1 MRIRPVGA
9 HALLLD
15 CTTTTDD
22 GVPDDVPEVDL
33 VEAWRAELWRR
44 REQGDLV
51 AVEIVPAAGT
61 VLLDGL
67 PDPSATAEQL
77 ARWAGDV
84 AAATNRPDR
93 LAAPTAAPPAD
104 GDATAPPADGDATAR
119 PADGDATAPPADGD
133 ATARPADGD
142 ATARP
147 ADGDAT
153 ARATDRDATA
163 LPADRDAVARVSGL
177 DATAGTPD
185 RAATEVVV
193 PVCFDGPDL
202 PTVAEYWNVDVP
214 TVLRR
219 LTSTRFRVAFCG
231 FAPGFPYLTG
241 LPAEL
246 ALPRLA
252 TPRPRVPAGSVALAG
267 PYAGI
272 YPGASPGGWQLVGR
286 TELVLFDVHADPPA
300 RLGPGTSVRMVAT

>member
-15 CTTTTDD
+15 CTAPADTAEAVADI
-22 GVPDDVPEVDL
+22 PEAAF

-44 REQGDLV
+44 RERGDLI
-51 AVEIVPAAGT
+51 AVEIVPAART

-67 PDPSATAEQL
+67 PDPTITAEQL
-77 ARWAGDV
+77 TRWTSAV
-84 AAATNRPDR
+84 
-93 LAAPTAAPPAD
+93 TAAITRPNQADAKVHTHDKAHTETEAKAHADAHNTTAEAD
-104 GDATAPPADGDATAR
+104 GAAD
-119 PADGDATAPPADGD
+119 
-133 ATARPADGD
+133 
-142 ATARP
+142 
-147 ADGDAT
+147 
-153 ARATDRDATA
+153 
-163 LPADRDAVARVSGL
+163 
-177 DATAGTPD
+177 
-185 RAATEVVV
+185 VVV
-193 PVCFDGPDL
+193 PVTFDGPDL
-202 PTVAEYWNVDVP
+202 PVVAEHWSVDVP
-214 TVLRR
+214 AVRHR

-272 YPGASPGGWQLVGR
+272 YPGASPGGWLLVGR
-286 TELVLFDVHADPPA
+286 TDLVLFDVAADPPA
-300 RLGPGTSVRMVAT
+300 RLGPGTTVRMVMA

>member
-15 CTTTTDD
+15 CTTTDE
-22 GVPDDVPEVDL
+22 DVPEVDL

-51 AVEIVPAAGT
+51 AVEIVPAAST

-67 PDPSATAEQL
+67 PDPTATAEQL
-77 ARWAGDV
+77 TRWAGDV
-84 AAATNRPDR
+84 VAATNRPV
-93 LAAPTAAPPAD
+93 AA
-104 GDATAPPADGDATAR
+104 
-119 PADGDATAPPADGD
+119 
-133 ATARPADGD
+133 
-142 ATARP
+142 
-147 ADGDAT
+147 
-153 ARATDRDATA
+153 
-163 LPADRDAVARVSGL
+163 DAVARTTDS
-177 DATAGTPD
+177 
-185 RAATEVVV
+185 AATEVVV

-202 PTVAEYWNVDVP
+202 PTVAEHWNVDVP
-214 TVLRR
+214 AVLRR
-219 LTSTRFRVAFCG
+219 LTDTRFRVAFCG

-286 TELVLFDVHADPPA
+286 TDLVLFDVHADPPA